1 MNRTYDLKK
10 TLPLVI
16 QAANESPPV
25 EIVILDYNS
34 KDDLAEYMM
43 GVDGERLE
51 SGNLLTYKHYT
62 GREYYHMAHAQNLS
76 MLAGSGEYLV
86 NAAADL
92 VLASNFFSVIRDLL
106 APGDIVWMSSKRW
119 GWPVIRKDEFIDAG
133 GFDERLEFYGKC
145 DRDIIARL
153 HRRGGKHVPYPDSI
167 MTIIQTPSKEKFK
180 NYSIKSAHGMKVLN
194 KLVYEENMKKGA
206 LVVNDEGW
214 GSWDD

>member
-1 MNRTYDLKK
+1 MNRTYDLRK
-10 TLPLVI
+10 TLPLTI

-25 EIVILDYNS
+25 EIVVVNYNS
-34 KDDLAEYMM
+34 KDDLDEYMI

-51 SGNLLTYKHYT
+51 SGNLLTYKKYT

-106 APGDIVWMSSKRW
+106 APGDIVWMDSKRY
-119 GWPVIRKDEFIDAG
+119 GWPVIRKDEFIASG
-133 GFDERLEFYGKC
+133 GFDERMEYYGKN
-145 DRDIIARL
+145 DRDIIGRL

-167 MTIIQTPSKEKFK
+167 MTTIPTSRKAKFE
-180 NYSIKSAHGMKVLN
+180 NYSMESAHGMKVLN
-194 KLVYEENMKKGA
+194 KEVYEENMKRGV
-206 LVVNDEGW
+206 LVANDEGW
-214 GSWDD
+214 GSWDA